1 MDIWTTNTLSL
12 GGLTVGLGILTW
24 VGYRWWFTQ
33 RKNWKALIFP
43 FIPLMCYG
51 MLLIL
56 STGGILGG
64 AAGVTLWGSN
74 LIGDITLEYGVGGGT
89 PGVTRSVSL
98 VLTNA
103 GHMMVVLM
111 TVALAAFWVFKKT
124 VRRLD
129 IVLPIV
135 CGISLG
141 LSSGIAGVAAMVLG
155 PTVDTAGGIIAGVL

>member
-12 GGLTVGLGILTW
+12 GGLTTGLGILTW

-33 RKNWKALIFP
+33 RKNWKALVFP
-43 FIPLMCYG
+43 FVPLMCYG

-56 STGGILGG
+56 SAGGVLGG

-74 LIGDITLEYGVGGGT
+74 LVGDVTLEYGAGGGT
-89 PGVTRSVSL
+89 PEVTRPVSL
-98 VLTNA
+98 VLTNG

-111 TVALAAFWVFKKT
+111 TIALIATWVFKRSI
-124 VRRLD
+124 RRID

-135 CGISLG
+135 CGVSLG
-141 LSSGIAGVAAMVLG
+141 LSSGIAGVAAQVLG
-155 PTVDTAGGIIAGVL
+155 PAVDTSGGMLAGVL